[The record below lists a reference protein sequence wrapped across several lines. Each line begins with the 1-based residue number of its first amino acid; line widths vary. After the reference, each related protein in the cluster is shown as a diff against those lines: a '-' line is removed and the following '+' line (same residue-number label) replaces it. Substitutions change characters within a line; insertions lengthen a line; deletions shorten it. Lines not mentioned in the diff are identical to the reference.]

1 MIDSAEWII
10 VINHS
15 LCLKMI
21 LFLREFLFFFVLL
34 QKPASNFYLIC
45 SSNFP
50 ISTNTKKVHSS
61 QEVALWIWVR
71 KWLQWQWVHGLRL
84 LRIRR
89 VLFRVSTI
97 LKKIM
102 HYIICNAK
110 HKLCNVSNLFNFA
123 VMIMKEPMRR
133 RNICEQSKM
142 LHVQRLW
149 DLSLRSGRPRLEK
162 MGDILILWMRMDSH

>member
-15 LCLKMI
+15 LCLKRI

-34 QKPASNFYLIC
+34 QKPASIFYLIC

-84 LRIRR
+84 LRIRW

-97 LKKIM
+97 LKKI
-102 HYIICNAK
+102 
-110 HKLCNVSNLFNFA
+110 
-123 VMIMKEPMRR
+123 
-133 RNICEQSKM
+133 
-142 LHVQRLW
+142 LHI
-149 DLSLRSGRPRLEK
+149 LSLMQNINCVMFPIYS
-162 MGDILILWMRMDSH
+162 ILQWWLWRNQWGEGISASSQRCCTCKGFEI